1 MATESED
8 SKKTIAGLFQI
19 VSVVVLF
26 IALVV
31 VASAAASAQHIRGK
45 NGDIQFYRIDV
56 DIDENN
62 KANVGMVITF
72 KYPER
77 RFSFDVIGRV
87 ENFQAT
93 SNAGPVDCNVD
104 VSGTSTIDCEM
115 NLTAARKEME
125 ISFETTDFV
134 KILENKYY
142 LSADMS
148 LDADVDGVSATFKL
162 PKGFLLVGEDIDSS
176 ILSYSEN
183 ASAHIVGGR
192 IFVIWDLSNIRS
204 EDQLKFDIL
213 YEQIKKPAWFELRMR
228 HFILF
233 GAAFAVVI
241 GFVFIRHLRK
251 SETLVLSVLD
261 DYERQIMNII
271 TKEGEIKQRKIV
283 RLTNLSKAK
292 VSRVVKSLAERGL
305 IEVERMGRTNRI
317 RLSKKK
323 FEL

>member
-1 MATESED
+1 MAMECKD
-8 SKKTIAGLFQI
+8 SKKIIAESFQI
-19 VSVVVLF
+19 VSVVTVF
-26 IALVV
+26 II
-31 VASAAASAQHIRGK
+31 ASTLISPHPVSAK

-62 KANVGMVITF
+62 MANVDMVITF

-93 SNAGPVDCNVD
+93 SNAGPVDCDVD
-104 VSGTSTIDCEM
+104 VSGTSTINCNM

-125 ISFETTDFV
+125 INFETTDFV
-134 KILENKYY
+134 KILDNKHY

-148 LDADVDGVSATFKL
+148 PDADVDGVSATFKL

-192 IFVIWDLSNIRS
+192 ILIVWDLSNTQS
-204 EDQLKFDIL
+204 DEQLKFDIL
-213 YEQIKKPAWFELRMR
+213 YEQVKKPAWFELRMR
-228 HFILF
+228 HFLLF
-233 GAAFAVVI
+233 GAAFAVVV

-271 TKEGEIKQRKIV
+271 TKEGDIKQRKIV

-305 IEVERMGRTNRI
+305 IEVERIGRTNRI
-317 RLSKKK
+317 RLSKKR